1 MCGRYKQITALQ
13 LLRELL
19 GTGIDLDIP
28 PAGTLAPGM
37 MAPVMTEGGVKALY
51 WGLTPAWSKEDA
63 KTQVINARAETMHDK
78 PFFKNAKRCLI
89 PVDAFIEW
97 DRSQTPSQPFDI
109 SMPTPFAFAG
119 LWDSWVNPATG
130 EVKDSFAIVTTAP
143 TEQMAKIHH
152 RMPAILA
159 TAAECRAWMNMETK
173 TPQPY
178 TAQPLVI
185 TAGEVKAR
193 KETAQLSF
201 F

>member
-1 MCGRYKQITALQ
+1 MCGRYKQITQLHGLAALF
-13 LLRELL
+13 
-19 GTGIDLDIP
+19 GISMQGE

-37 MAPVMTEGGVKALY
+37 MAPVVTQDGLAALY

-78 PFFKNAKRCLI
+78 PFFRNAKRCLV

-97 DRSQTPSQPFDI
+97 DRSQKPSHPFDI
-109 SMPTPFAFAG
+109 SLPYPFAFAG

-130 EVKDSFAIVTTAP
+130 EVKNSFAILTTAP

-159 TAAECRAWMNMETK
+159 TAVECRTWMNMEIK

-178 TAQPLVI
+178 TTEPLI
-185 TAGEVKAR
+185 IIPAEAKPK
-193 KETAQLSF
+193 KETAQLAF